1 MNRLILSAMLVCSL
15 VLSTF
20 SLGGCNMFAGMGKDM
35 RETGD
40 AITGTPVPDAY
51 HQSARDF

>member
-1 MNRLILSAMLVCSL
+1 MSRLILSVAFIASL

-20 SLGGCNMFAGMGKDM
+20 SLAGCNTISGVGRDM

-40 AITGTPVPDAY
+40 AITGTPVHDAY